1 MLANK
6 NIYLDNAAN
15 TLINPEILDSYQKV
29 AIQYIANPS
38 SIHFEGQKALRLLSQ
53 AREQI
58 LTCFNLKDHE
68 MIFTSGATEANNL
81 AIKGVA
87 FQYQNRGKHLIT
99 SLGEHPSVLEV
110 MRQLEEK
117 FGFRVTYLPLNEK
130 GTIRLEDLKNALD
143 DETVLVSLMAVNN
156 ETGAINPLHN
166 IAHILRKYPKVF
178 FHVDAVQGVG
188 KMDIDYAEID
198 LISFAGHKIHGLNSC
213 GGLLKRK
220 KIELCPLNCGGGQ
233 ENNYRSGT
241 NDVAMAVSLSKAVRL
256 ALSNIPLKISYIS
269 SLTKQ
274 ITDYLIKN
282 SELYEMNSPS
292 DASPYIVN
300 FSLKN
305 RKASVVVEALSNRH
319 IMVSSTSACSARK
332 EIGSHVMMAMGKDE
346 QLYMNTVRVSLDEH
360 NTKEEIELFISSLD
374 EIVRGIKQ

>member
-156 ETGAINPLHN
+156 ETGAINPLHD

>member
-282 SELYEMNSPS
+282 SELYEINSPS

-319 IMVSSTSACSARK
+319 IMVSSTSAC
-332 EIGSHVMMAMGKDE
+332 
-346 QLYMNTVRVSLDEH
+346 
-360 NTKEEIELFISSLD
+360 
-374 EIVRGIKQ
+374 

>member
-1 MLANK
+1 MLASK